1 MHELSIIMHVT
12 RKVLDIV
19 NEQHLTKVARI
30 TLQIGEF
37 SEVVPGYLRECY
49 PAAVKGTML
58 EDTVLEIEMIPGN
71 VLCLDC
77 HKVYRFLEHPHG
89 CPYCKSTDKEII
101 SGRDFL
107 LKEIEA
113 C

>member
-12 RKVLDIV
+12 AKVLDIV
-19 NEQHLTKVARI
+19 REQHLTKVARI
-30 TLQIGEF
+30 TLQVGEF

-49 PAAVKGTML
+49 PAAVQGTML
-58 EDTVLEIEMIPGN
+58 EDTVLEIETVPGN
-71 VLCLDC
+71 VLCHGC
-77 HKVYRFLEHPHG
+77 GKVYRFLEHHHG
-89 CPYCKSTDKEII
+89 CPFCGSTDKEII
-101 SGRDFL
+101 SGREFL